1 MSLLTRDVMSGK
13 LYNIYPEYFQQHIHK
28 FNIQF
33 FFHLVMILG
42 YMEGAMESTTS
53 ISTPPDQVDQL
64 IRMVGDEYQL
74 ETGSMLDNVGNVGTN
89 LPVSEAKGKNVCY
102 SMILSKFMI

>member
-1 MSLLTRDVMSGK
+1 
-13 LYNIYPEYFQQHIHK
+13 
-28 FNIQF
+28 
-33 FFHLVMILG
+33 
-42 YMEGAMESTTS
+42 MESTTS